1 MVMRII
7 YVRDSSIHFT
17 CVSYNPHTKNPTY
30 KIGTVIVLHC
40 TEKESE
46 AQEN

>member
-1 MVMRII
+1 MSGILLYTLHVYHII
-7 YVRDSSIHFT
+7 
-17 CVSYNPHTKNPTY
+17 HTKKNPTY